1 MPLYIHLVHPPGY
14 LGLYICVGKGG
25 GGGAGIWEFMSF
37 RKVET
42 MWPSDGMLWL
52 GEDCLYDGRLAD
64 VN

>member
-1 MPLYIHLVHPPGY
+1 MSDELPM
-14 LGLYICVGKGG
+14 
-25 GGGAGIWEFMSF
+25 IWEFMSF